1 MNNVWRAQPIVIFLE
16 NFIPLVSL
24 AGMPTYLNVGKLS
37 SLMIVHT
44 YNSLYNVWVMPAEK
58 RVRGAG
64 GYILEGT

>member
-16 NFIPLVSL
+16 NLIPLVSL

-44 YNSLYNVWVMPAEK
+44 YNSLYNVWVMPAKK